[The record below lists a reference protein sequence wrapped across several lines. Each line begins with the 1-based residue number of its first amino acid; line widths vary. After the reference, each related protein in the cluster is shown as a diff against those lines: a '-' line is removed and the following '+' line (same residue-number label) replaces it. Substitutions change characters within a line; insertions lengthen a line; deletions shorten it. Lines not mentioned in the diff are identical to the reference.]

1 MKKHRKLLRRV
12 SAFAAL
18 LSVYPICVLVFTWSH
33 FLNSDFKGGRH
44 GPLDAYRHALASATV
59 SYTLGAWAVDAVTNI
74 FEWNDRDSN
83 KMDRHNNKI
92 GASIGSS
99 VRSFREIEPAVR
111 DLL

>member
-1 MKKHRKLLRRV
+1 M
-12 SAFAAL
+12 
-18 LSVYPICVLVFTWSH
+18 
-33 FLNSDFKGGRH
+33 SDLKGGRH

-111 DLL
+111 ESVMNGAVDAMELNQITWLTPTKWRDVRLW